1 MRTYKEVTIE
11 FSGDFIEFTEEDKI
25 GWIPKDPVNSD
36 YQRYL
41 NPEAEQSTPSVTN
54 EAKTK

>member
-11 FSGDFIEFTEEDKI
+11 LAGDFIEFIEGDKI
-25 GWIPKDPVNSD
+25 GWIPIDPANSD

-41 NPEAEQSTPSVTN
+41 RWLEDPEAEENGTIS
-54 EAKTK
+54 